1 MERFGPDSD
10 AHGEDVNMLEAL
22 INDAAQTADEGTD
35 MDVDSEGRGG
45 AAAAE
50 SSPPTL
56 PAVLVRPMAPIEDV
70 MAMPVDAAPQPRPQ
84 ALPPLRTLS
93 PTQRACH

>member
-56 PAVLVRPMAPIEDV
+56 PAVLVRPTAPIEDV
-70 MAMPVDAAPQPRPQ
+70 MAMPVDAAPQLQ
-84 ALPPLRTLS
+84 AWTANPPSRRRS
-93 PTQRACH
+93 GRSMP

>member
-50 SSPPTL
+50 SFPPTL

-70 MAMPVDAAPQPRPQ
+70 MAMPVDAAPQPQ
-84 ALPPLRTLS
+84 AWTANPPSRRRS
-93 PTQRACH
+93 GRSMP